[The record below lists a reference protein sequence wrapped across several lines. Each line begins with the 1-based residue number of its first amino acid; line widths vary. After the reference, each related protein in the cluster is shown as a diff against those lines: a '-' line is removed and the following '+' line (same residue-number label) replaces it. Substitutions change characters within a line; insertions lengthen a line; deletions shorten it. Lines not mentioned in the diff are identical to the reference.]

1 MDERDRF
8 QEFSNSK
15 KDAHLRMK
23 NNFLNEISCKYFF
36 LNKNPKLILLCTDL
50 KKEISDLKDE
60 VSDLKND
67 NSNLKNEIEGNFSVF
82 IFFNF

>member
-36 LNKNPKLILLCTDL
+36 LIKIKLNLLYTDL
-50 KKEISDLKDE
+50 KKEISDLKD
-60 VSDLKND
+60 D
-67 NSNLKNEIEGNFSVF
+67 NSNLKNEIEGNFSLF